1 MSWLLPKNCPKT
13 IIHIYIYNIYI
24 IYIIYYIYTPGTCLS
39 SILGFEPS
47 KRRPF
52 PFKTR
57 VIWVPGIYI
66 YIHMKPPAKKYSS
79 PNCFGSLLQGFG
91 GRQIHGWNHHLLGGM
106 ILVGGCRWLITIIN
120 KSPSWGY
127 SLSKWPFHGADK
139 MGWSSNQYFPGKQVA
154 SNSHQFEI
162 SENIYIY
169 IYYIYIHYDT
179 TRQNSQGRNFSHPLQ
194 NLRSTHTSGRPW
206 CPSDVGFPP
215 HKASENW
222 PKNHGFDGTRSL

>member
-1 MSWLLPKNCPKT
+1 MKVVQTKHLHFLAPAEKLPKND
-13 IIHIYIYNIYI
+13 I
-24 IYIIYYIYTPGTCLS
+24 YIYTPGTCLS

-66 YIHMKPPAKKYSS
+66 YIYMKPPAKTYSS

-91 GRQIHGWNHHLLGGM
+91 GSTNPWLKPPPTWRM

-162 SENIYIY
+162 SKKKIYIY
-169 IYYIYIHYDT
+169 ILWNHPAE
-179 TRQNSQGRNFSHPLQ
+179 FSGEKFFSSSSKSSLHPHV
-194 NLRSTHTSGRPW
+194 RTSLMSKW
-206 CPSDVGFPP
+206 CWIS
-215 HKASENW
+215 AS
-222 PKNHGFDGTRSL
+222 